1 MFSLVF
7 LAAFE
12 ALAVTTVMPLVA
24 DDLDGQSLFAI
35 AFAVPLAA
43 GVVGLVVAG
52 NWTDRSGP
60 FPPLIAA
67 GALFVSGLVIAGTA
81 TSMEVLVVGRF
92 VHGLGGTAVTVPL
105 YVIVAR
111 VYPDALRTRVFAGF
125 AAAWVIPSIIG
136 PAIAGFVAE
145 SISWHWVFLGVIALV
160 VPAGAMMLV
169 PLLRVRAD
177 VTGDPSVKWSVS
189 RLAWSVLAAAAAL
202 ALGLAKELD
211 EPWRWIAA
219 VGGIVV
225 VGIAVRPLLP
235 RGTLVAAR
243 GLPATVLVRA
253 LVSGAFLGT
262 EIYLPYLFIERYDFD
277 AALAGAVLTGAGI
290 SWALASWVQGRLS
303 GLSHAAAVSIGTVLL
318 AVALAIV
325 LAVSAF
331 TLSPVVAFAAWTLA
345 GAGMGFMYP
354 RMSVAVLEQSKVS
367 AQGFNSAALSIG
379 DTLGAAVALVVTAL
393 VASAVVGV
401 AFTAEFAVTVAVAVV
416 AVVVAPRVR
425 PRAGASVSG

>member
-169 PLLRVRAD
+169 PLLRVRPD
-177 VTGDPSVKWSVS
+177 VTGDRSVKWSVS
-189 RLAWSVLAAAAAL
+189 RLAWSVLAASAAL

-303 GLSHAAAVSIGTVLL
+303 GVSHAAAVSIGTVLL